1 MSRTT
6 RLAAWWQHA
15 PVAAPTLQSHIQS
28 VAAALPAATYA
39 LNLCAD
45 RYLFLV
51 AFAAVLARQQ
61 TNLLPASRAAGEV
74 ATVAARYPDSYRL
87 EDEWVAGQLQCVTGS
102 AERPDCTATHQ
113 AAIVFTSGST
123 GQSQPQVKYWGDL
136 VIGAQLAWQRFAFGP
151 DATIVATV
159 PPQHMYGLETSIL
172 VPLTTGIALHGGR
185 PFFPADIHA
194 ALAEVPAPRWLVS
207 TPAHL
212 RVCCEAGLDWPAIAG
227 VISATAPLAAALA
240 ARIEASLRAPVW
252 EIYGC
257 TEAGSIASRRTVDGE
272 LWLPY
277 DGMVFSEAD
286 GGQVTG
292 PSLPEPVP
300 LNDVIRVQADG
311 RFLLLGRKADLVN
324 VAGKRASLSDLNQK
338 LNAIPGVQDGVFI
351 LPDDS
356 TAAVTRLAAL
366 VVAPALS
373 EKQILAALATQLDP
387 LFLPR
392 PLYRVERL
400 PRNDT
405 GKLPR
410 GELLAL
416 LAWLKNTSSRP

>member
-1 MSRTT
+1 MTDRI
-6 RLAAWWQHA
+6 AAWWRQA
-15 PVAAPTLQSHIQS
+15 PVSRRLLHSHIHS
-28 VAAALPAATYA
+28 VAVALPAAAYA
-39 LNLCAD
+39 LNLCED

-51 AFAAVLARQQ
+51 AFAAVLARAQ
-61 TNLLPASRAAGEV
+61 TNLLPASRAVGEV
-74 ATVAARYPDSYRL
+74 AAVAARYPACYRL
-87 EDEWVAGQLQCVTGS
+87 DDAFVSAHLHDTLPVAALHVPTV
-102 AERPDCTATHQ
+102 AATQQ

-136 VIGAQLAWQRFAFGP
+136 VTGARLARQRFALA
-151 DATIVATV
+151 DAATIVATV

-172 VPLTTGIALHGGR
+172 VPLTDGIAVHGGR
-185 PFFPADIHA
+185 PFFPADICA
-194 ALAEVPAPRWLVS
+194 ALADVPEPRWLIS

-212 RVCCEAGLDWPAIAG
+212 RVCCDAGLEWPALTGI
-227 VISATAPLAAALA
+227 ISATAPLSVGLA
-240 ARIEASLRAPVW
+240 ARIEATLHAPVR

-257 TEAGSIASRRTVDGE
+257 TEAGSIASRRTVDGD

-277 DGMVFSEAD
+277 PGMVFSEVN

-292 PSLPEPVP
+292 PSLPAPVP

-324 VAGKRASLSDLNQK
+324 VAGKRASLADLNQK
-338 LNAIPGVQDGVFI
+338 LNAIAGVHDAVFI
-351 LPDDS
+351 VPEDS
-356 TAAVTRLAAL
+356 DGAVNRLTAL
-366 VVAPALS
+366 VVAPTLS
-373 EKQILAALATQLDP
+373 EKQLLAALAEQLDP
-387 LFLPR
+387 VFLPR

-400 PRNDT
+400 PRNDI

-416 LAWLKNTSSRP
+416 LAWLKST